1 MSSETVRKI
10 LLAEADSDKKNA
22 EARRKSDEIISD
34 AERYSSIA
42 IQKKLGEANT
52 ELSRKRSENAV
63 KLEEYTRKADDEC
76 SKLISEIEINAVKN
90 TDKAVDAVINGFFT

>member
-1 MSSETVRKI
+1 MSSDTVRKI
-10 LLAEADSDKKNA
+10 LLAEAQSDKKNSD
-22 EARRKSDEIISD
+22 ARRRSDEIIND

-52 ELSRKRSENAV
+52 ELSRKRSENAR
-63 KLEEYTRKADDEC
+63 KLEEYTGNADDEC

-90 TDKAVDAVINGFFT
+90 SDKAVDAVINGFFT